1 MKGAIIING
10 YYENE
15 SAIHQ
20 SKRLKQELEALS
32 VEVSIIKSNEVLTLI
47 DEGEPHVLSL
57 TKDAEGIYGADFV
70 VYLNKDRYQAEVLE
84 KCGYKLFNSAN
95 AIIVCDD
102 KMLTFTT
109 LAGGGVRMP
118 KTISS
123 PIMYSENDDE
133 IFLRS
138 VEESLGYPIIVKNV
152 FGSMGKG
159 VFKVDNFEELKTIF
173 KKLRML
179 PHLYQQAVGTLGKD
193 TRIIV
198 IGGKVIG
205 AIERRS
211 ADDFRSNVEL
221 GGSASSVI
229 VTEEQ
234 GELAKEVV
242 RLLGLDYAGVDILT
256 GSDGEYVC
264 EVNSNAFF
272 NGMEQATGINVA
284 KHYAEYIIKKVN
296 GEI

>member
-1 MKGAIIING
+1 M
-10 YYENE
+10 
-15 SAIHQ
+15 
-20 SKRLKQELEALS
+20 
-32 VEVSIIKSNEVLTLI
+32 
-47 DEGEPHVLSL
+47 
-57 TKDAEGIYGADFV
+57 
-70 VYLNKDRYQAEVLE
+70 E
-84 KCGYKLFNSAN
+84 KCGFRLFNSAN
-95 AIIVCDD
+95 SIIVCDD
-102 KMLTFTT
+102 KMLTYTT
-109 LAGGGVRMP
+109 LSGGGVRMP

-133 IFLRS
+133 NFLRN

-152 FGSMGKG
+152 YGSMGKG
-159 VFKVDNFEELKTIF
+159 VYKVDNFEELKLMF

-198 IGGKVIG
+198 IGGKVVG

-221 GGSASSVI
+221 GGSVSSVI

-234 GELAKEVV
+234 GELAKESV

-256 GSDGEYVC
+256 GSDGEYIC

-284 KHYAEYIIKKVN
+284 KQYAEYIIKKVN